1 MLLALEID
9 IDNPDYIIHHLQTR
23 LYNLACKQIGRVY
36 IHNGTTENGFPA
48 KQKRSKVC
56 SIVM

>member
-1 MLLALEID
+1 MKRLLALEID

-36 IHNGTTENGFPA
+36 IHNGTTENGFPVLTA
-48 KQKRSKVC
+48 KFGTC
-56 SIVM
+56 